1 MTHIT
6 CRLTAENRDQLRN
19 PTLGNQVRASF
30 CFSRSPR
37 PSVSLPSWPP
47 RNCGA
52 PRRHEANLAAAAGSP
67 RATGDRPDRPGQG
80 FRGRRLAGA
89 SPRLTGGL
97 LPTARAVGQRQ
108 GRRPGHAR
116 PRRGWVPTT
125 ARQPISR
132 MNLRHLTPS
141 KRHHPNLTLNT
152 PTPNPDPGS
161 DTCMI
166 DAPRSPRGHLPIPG
180 TQAPPRISQST
191 HDDTK

>member
-6 CRLTAENRDQLRN
+6 CSLTAENRDQLRN

-30 CFSRSPR
+30 CFSRSQL
-37 PSVSLPSWPP
+37 PSVSLPSWP

-52 PRRHEANLAAAAGSP
+52 PRRDEANLAAAAGSP
-67 RATGDRPDRPGQG
+67 RATGDRPGQG

-89 SPRLTGGL
+89 APQTDGRFITYRTGGRAAAGS
-97 LPTARAVGQRQ
+97 TAG
-108 GRRPGHAR
+108 RPGHAR
-116 PRRGWVPTT
+116 PRRGRVPTT

-191 HDDTK
+191 HHDTK